1 MTIKPNQAESG
12 ARRNSRHAVLIR
24 LRRTMIGWCSAEAV
38 VALFMPLSS
47 FPPLPRMQQARIG
60 DDRHDIGRQIQ
71 KDVGCRKDQR
81 AALYHRYVFAEHG
94 IDHELAD
101 AGIDEN
107 DLHNYDTDNEI
118 GEIDRDDVG

>member
-1 MTIKPNQAESG
+1 MTINPNQAEGG
-12 ARRNSRHAVLIR
+12 AWRNSRRAVLMR

-38 VALFMPLSS
+38 VASFMPLPS

-71 KDVGCRKDQR
+71 QDVGCCKDQR
-81 AALYHRYVFAEHG
+81 AALHHRYVFADHG

-101 AGIDEN
+101 AGI
-107 DLHNYDTDNEI
+107 
-118 GEIDRDDVG
+118 